1 MPALA
6 LKELSKSYENGA
18 AALQE
23 VSLEVARGELLVV
36 LGPSGS
42 GKSTLLRLIAGLESP
57 TSGAIYIDEKL
68 ANSVPP
74 RDRDIAMVFQ
84 DYALYPHF
92 NVAQNLG
99 FGLKMRR
106 YRKKEIEMRIMEIA
120 QTLGIAD
127 LLERKPKELSGG
139 QRQRV
144 ALGRAL
150 ARNPK
155 VFLFDEPLSN
165 LDPSL
170 RVQLRQ
176 EIKHIHDSLHAT
188 MVYVTHDQHEAM
200 LMGQRIAI
208 LRAGE
213 LEQVGTPEELYC
225 KPENVFVAGFFGSPS
240 INIIECRAASE
251 NGQIIIRCGDEK
263 SFPLPWNKTSPLPS
277 RLSLGFRPEDVNIG
291 RTDETGALCGKASIL
306 SREAMG
312 SETIVL
318 LKDGDLQFCARSL
331 GFLDIVPGTFI
342 PYAIAHEKLHL
353 FVTESGKRI
362 G

>member
-1 MPALA
+1 LPALA
-6 LKELSKSYENGA
+6 LKELSKSYESGA

-23 VSLEVARGELLVV
+23 VSLEVAQGELLVI

-42 GKSTLLRLIAGLESP
+42 GKSTLLRLIAGLENP

-99 FGLKMRR
+99 FGLKMRH
-106 YRKKEIEMRIMEIA
+106 YPKKEIQARIIEIA
-120 QTLGIAD
+120 QMLGISD
-127 LLERKPKELSGG
+127 LLARKPKELSGG

-176 EIKHIHDSLHAT
+176 EIRHIHDSLHAT

-200 LMGQRIAI
+200 LMGERIVI
-208 LRAGE
+208 LHAGK
-213 LEQVGTPEELYC
+213 LEQVGAPEVLYC
-225 KPENVFVAGFFGSPS
+225 KPENMFVAGFFGSPS
-240 INIIECRAASE
+240 INIVECCAASE
-251 NGQIIIRCGDEK
+251 NGQIIIRCGKEKAFALPWEK
-263 SFPLPWNKTSPLPS
+263 SSPLPS

-291 RTDETGALCGKASIL
+291 RYDYTNTLCGKASIL

-318 LKDGDLQFCARSL
+318 LKDGELQFCARSL
-331 GFLDIVPGTFI
+331 GFLDIVPGTSI
-342 PYAIAHEKLHL
+342 PYAVAREKLHL
-353 FVTESGKRI
+353 FDTESGKRI
-362 G
+362 S